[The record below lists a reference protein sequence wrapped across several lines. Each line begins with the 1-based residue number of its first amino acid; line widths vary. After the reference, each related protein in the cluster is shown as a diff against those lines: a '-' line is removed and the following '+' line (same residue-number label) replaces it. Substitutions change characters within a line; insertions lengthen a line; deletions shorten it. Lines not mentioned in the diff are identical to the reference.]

1 MNLAEPTNSKR
12 PSVSTGVGHRQ
23 THEALR
29 LAFFAFVLSAPVTA
43 VAQAAACAVEGFT
56 TVCHKS
62 DRELRI
68 IKNTISPSGR
78 YGIAWQVPSDA
89 SVESWDDGSEIS
101 DTGSI
106 KNFLVRLPDG
116 VPVARLAGDHFGDH
130 PRYNHREVVAT
141 WSPDT
146 RYVAILNQS
155 KWSTDVS
162 DVYLV
167 FDKGLP
173 KRAGLMPACHS
184 AATREVARRS
194 GKGGD
199 HYTYSLDVHSV
210 GNDASIVM
218 RCALQV
224 IKDGDYFAMVVRVKV
239 VADGRVLK
247 ARVLEARLCEDERGF
262 CAGREP
268 QE

>member
-1 MNLAEPTNSKR
+1 MY
-12 PSVSTGVGHRQ
+12 Q
-23 THEALR
+23 ALR
-29 LAFFAFVLSAPVTA
+29 LAFLAFVLSAFTA
-43 VAQAAACAVEGFT
+43 VAQAAGCAVEGFT
-56 TVCHKS
+56 TVCHKGE
-62 DRELRI
+62 RELRI

-89 SVESWDDGSEIS
+89 SVETWDDGSEIS

-141 WSPDT
+141 WSPDS

-155 KWSTDVS
+155 KWTTDVS

-167 FDKGLP
+167 SDKGLP
-173 KRAGLMPACHS
+173 KPASLMPACKS
-184 AATREVARRS
+184 AATSEVARRS
-194 GKGGD
+194 RKGGD
-199 HYTYSLDVHSV
+199 GYTYSLDVHSV
-210 GNDASIVM
+210 DNDGTIVM

-224 IKDGDYFAMVVRVKV
+224 IKEGDYFAMVVRLKV
-239 VADGRVLK
+239 VADVGALK
-247 ARVLEARLCEDERGF
+247 ARVVEAQLCKDERGF
-262 CAGREP
+262 CAGRVP

>member
-1 MNLAEPTNSKR
+1 M
-12 PSVSTGVGHRQ
+12 
-23 THEALR
+23 HEMLR
-29 LAFFAFVLSAPVTA
+29 RAFLAFIVSAPLTTA
-43 VAQAAACAVEGFT
+43 AQAAACAVEGYT
-56 TVCHKS
+56 TVCHKGE
-62 DRELRI
+62 RELRVV
-68 IKNTISPSGR
+68 KNTIAPSGR
-78 YGIAWQVPSDA
+78 YGVAWQVPTDA
-89 SVESWDDGSEIS
+89 SVETWDDGSEIS

-106 KNFLVRLPDG
+106 KNFLVLLPDG

-141 WSPDT
+141 WSPDS

-155 KWSTDVS
+155 KWTTDVS

-167 FDKGLP
+167 SDKGVP
-173 KRAGLMPACHS
+173 KPASLMPACKS

-210 GNDASIVM
+210 GNDGTIVT

-224 IKDGDYFAMVVRVKV
+224 MKEGDYFAMVVRVKV
-239 VADGRVLK
+239 VADGGALKGHVLD
-247 ARVLEARLCEDERGF
+247 ARLCKDERRF
-262 CAGREP
+262 CGGREP